1 VTEPVDQLFLDF
13 QTVLAGRYS
22 LERELGRGGMG
33 VVYLAREVALDRL
46 VAIKLLPPKPAADP
60 ALRERFQR
68 EARTAARLS
77 QPNIVPIHVVD
88 EAGGFVWFVMAF
100 IEGETLGERVRARG
114 ALSAAETAR
123 ILREIAWA
131 LAYAHGQGVIH
142 RDLKPDNILIERATG
157 RAVLTDFGIARRL
170 ETSGLTAGGEL
181 IGTPEF
187 MSPEQVEGAA
197 LDGRSDLYSLGI
209 VGFYCLSGRL
219 PFEAG
224 SLPALLVQQA
234 TEAAPALGQLAGT
247 APRELTQAVMR
258 CLEKEPAD
266 RFPDAKAFADALSI
280 ALETRRETP
289 ATIRVFVN
297 NSLELKAGGCLYTFA
312 VFSSMS
318 VVLRLIPAAPA
329 MLGYLFLTLVGVPF
343 AAHIWRSR
351 RLQRAGYDLD
361 DVLLGVR
368 TEMERKREELVVS
381 VGHRKPMRERVLRL
395 LGWSLAGLGLL
406 VSLSGSWLG
415 TGLLGFGGG
424 VAMLTGLVTLY
435 VAQSRR
441 DVIGERRLRYFGG
454 RLGRWIFKLAGLGL
468 GPRAG
473 VAAGSHRPTELAI
486 AFAAEDLYDE
496 LPKEVRSAIAGVPE
510 TIQRL
515 EQHARAIRSRIE
527 ALEQSLLDAG
537 RHAPPGSQAQR
548 DALLADLTASRDAA
562 RTRLSET
569 VAALESIRLDL
580 LRLRAG
586 AGNLGRVTADLQ
598 LANEVSASVDRLLAG
613 QEEIERSL
621 RGQEEK
627 DVVERMTPRRDAEPP
642 QQE

>member
-1 VTEPVDQLFLDF
+1 MTEPVDQLFLDF

-46 VAIKLLPPKPAADP
+46 VAIKLLPPKLAADP

-114 ALSAAETAR
+114 ALTAAETAR

-131 LAYAHGQGVIH
+131 LAYAHAQGVIH

-197 LDGRSDLYSLGI
+197 RDGRSDRYSLGL
-209 VGFYCLSGRL
+209 VGFYCRSGRL

-224 SLPALLVQQA
+224 SLPALLVKQA

-247 APRELTQAVMR
+247 APRELTQSVMR

-318 VVLRLIPAAPA
+318 VVLRFIPTAPA
-329 MLGYLFLTLVGVPF
+329 MLGYLLLTLVGVPF

-381 VGHRKPMRERVLRL
+381 VGHRKPMRERMLRL

-496 LPKEVRSAIAGVPE
+496 LPKEVRTAIAGVPE

-537 RHAPPGSQAQR
+537 RHAPPGAQVQR
-548 DALLADLTASRDAA
+548 DALLADLIASRDAA

>member
-1 VTEPVDQLFLDF
+1 
-13 QTVLAGRYS
+13 
-22 LERELGRGGMG
+22 M
-33 VVYLAREVALDRL
+33 
-46 VAIKLLPPKPAADP
+46 
-60 ALRERFQR
+60 
-68 EARTAARLS
+68 
-77 QPNIVPIHVVD
+77 
-88 EAGGFVWFVMAF
+88 
-100 IEGETLGERVRARG
+100 
-114 ALSAAETAR
+114 
-123 ILREIAWA
+123 LREIAWA
-131 LAYAHGQGVIH
+131 LAYAHAQGVIH

-170 ETSGLTAGGEL
+170 EASGLTAGGEL

-187 MSPEQVEGAA
+187 MSPEQVEGNA

-234 TEAAPALGQLAGT
+234 TEAPPALGRLAGT

-266 RFPDAKAFADALSI
+266 RFPDAKGFADALSI

-289 ATIRVFVN
+289 ATVRVFVN
-297 NSLELKAGGCLYTFA
+297 NSLELKAGGCLYTFV

-318 VVLRLIPAAPA
+318 FVLRLLPAAPA
-329 MLGYLFLTLVGVPF
+329 MLGYFFLTLLGVPF
-343 AAHIWRSR
+343 AAHIWRTR
-351 RLQRAGYDLD
+351 RLLRAGYDLD

-368 TEMERKREELVVS
+368 AEMERKREELVAT
-381 VGHRKPMRERVLRL
+381 VGHRRPVRERLLRFVGWT
-395 LGWSLAGLGLL
+395 LGGLGLL

-415 TGLLGFGGG
+415 TGLLGFGGAA
-424 VAMLTGLVTLY
+424 AMLTGLVTLY

-468 GPRAG
+468 GPRPG
-473 VAAGSHRPTELAI
+473 IAAGSHRPTELAI
-486 AFAAEDLYDE
+486 AFAAEDLFEE
-496 LPKEVRSAIAGVPE
+496 LPKEIRAAIPGVPE
-510 TIQRL
+510 TLQRL
-515 EQHARAIRSRIE
+515 EQHARAIRTRMDG
-527 ALEQSLLDAG
+527 LEQSLMDAG
-537 RHAPPGSQAQR
+537 RHAPPGAQVQR
-548 DALLADLTASRDAA
+548 DALLADLTAARDAA
-562 RTRLSET
+562 RTRLSDT

-586 AGNLGRVTADLQ
+586 SGNLGRVTADLQ
-598 LANEVSASVDRLLAG
+598 LANEVGASVDRLLAG

-621 RGQEEK
+621 RGKEEQ
-627 DVVERMTPRRDAEPP
+627 DVVERVTPGRDAESP
-642 QQE
+642 Q

>member
-1 VTEPVDQLFLDF
+1 VPEPVDQLFLDF

-46 VAIKLLPPKPAADP
+46 VAIKLLPPKLAGDP

-88 EAGGFVWFVMAF
+88 EAAGFVWFVMAF
-100 IEGETLGERVRARG
+100 IEGETLGERVRSRG
-114 ALSAAETAR
+114 ALTAAETAR

-131 LAYAHGQGVIH
+131 LAYAHAQGVIH

-170 ETSGLTAGGEL
+170 EATGLTVGGEL

-187 MSPEQVEGAA
+187 MSPEQVEGEA

-234 TEAAPALGQLAGT
+234 TEAAPALGRLAGT

-289 ATIRVFVN
+289 ATVRVFVN

-318 VVLRLIPAAPA
+318 VVFRLIPAAPA
-329 MLGYLFLTLVGVPF
+329 MLGYFFLTLLGVPF
-343 AAHIWRSR
+343 AAHIWRTR
-351 RLQRAGYDLD
+351 RLLRAGYDLD

-368 TEMERKREELVVS
+368 TEMERKREELVAT
-381 VGHRKPMRERVLRL
+381 VGHRKPVRERVLRL
-395 LGWSLAGLGLL
+395 VGWGLAGLGLL
-406 VSLSGSWLG
+406 VSMAGSWLG

-424 VAMLTGLVTLY
+424 VAMLTGLLTLY

-473 VAAGSHRPTELAI
+473 VAAGGHRPTELAI
-486 AFAAEDLYDE
+486 AFAAEDLFDE
-496 LPKEVRSAIAGVPE
+496 LPKEIRSAIPGVPE
-510 TIQRL
+510 TLQRL
-515 EQHARAIRSRIE
+515 EQHARAIRTRME
-527 ALEQSLLDAG
+527 GLEQSLMDAG
-537 RHAPPGSQAQR
+537 QHAPPGAQAQR
-548 DALLADLTASRDAA
+548 DALLADLTAARDAA

-627 DVVERMTPRRDAEPP
+627 DVVERMTPGRDAEPP
-642 QQE
+642 QQV

>member
-1 VTEPVDQLFLDF
+1 MPEPVDQLFLDF

-46 VAIKLLPPKPAADP
+46 VAIKLLPPKLAADP

-88 EAGGFVWFVMAF
+88 EAAGFVWFVMAF
-100 IEGETLGERVRARG
+100 IEGQTLGERVRTRG
-114 ALSAAETAR
+114 PLTAGETTR
-123 ILREIAWA
+123 MLREIAWA
-131 LAYAHGQGVIH
+131 LAYAHAQGVIH

-170 ETSGLTAGGEL
+170 EASGLTAGGEL

-187 MSPEQVEGAA
+187 MSPEQVEGNA

-234 TEAAPALGQLAGT
+234 TEAPPALGRLAGT

-266 RFPDAKAFADALSI
+266 RFPDAKGFADALSI

-289 ATIRVFVN
+289 ATVRVFVN
-297 NSLELKAGGCLYTFA
+297 NSLELKAGGCLYTFV

-318 VVLRLIPAAPA
+318 FVLRLLPAAPA
-329 MLGYLFLTLVGVPF
+329 MLGYFFLTLLGVPF
-343 AAHIWRSR
+343 AAHIWRTR
-351 RLQRAGYDLD
+351 RLLRAGYDLD

-368 TEMERKREELVVS
+368 AEMERKREELVAT
-381 VGHRKPMRERVLRL
+381 VGHRRPVRERLLRFVGWT
-395 LGWSLAGLGLL
+395 LGGLGLL

-415 TGLLGFGGG
+415 TGLLGFGGAA
-424 VAMLTGLVTLY
+424 AMLTGLVTLY

-468 GPRAG
+468 GPRPG
-473 VAAGSHRPTELAI
+473 IAAGSHRPTELAI
-486 AFAAEDLYDE
+486 AFAAEDLFEE
-496 LPKEVRSAIAGVPE
+496 LPKEIRAAIPGVPE
-510 TIQRL
+510 TLQRL
-515 EQHARAIRSRIE
+515 EQHARAIRTRMDG
-527 ALEQSLLDAG
+527 LEQSLMDAG
-537 RHAPPGSQAQR
+537 RHAPPGAQVQR
-548 DALLADLTASRDAA
+548 DALLADLTAARDAA
-562 RTRLSET
+562 RTRLSDT

-586 AGNLGRVTADLQ
+586 SGNLGRVTADLQ
-598 LANEVSASVDRLLAG
+598 LANEVGASVDRLLAG

-621 RGQEEK
+621 RGKEEQ
-627 DVVERMTPRRDAEPP
+627 DVVERVTPGRDAESP
-642 QQE
+642 Q

>member
-1 VTEPVDQLFLDF
+1 MSEPVDQLFLDF

-22 LERELGRGGMG
+22 LERELARGGMG

-46 VAIKLLPPKPAADP
+46 VAIKLLPPKLAGDP

-88 EAGGFVWFVMAF
+88 EAAGFVWFVMAF
-100 IEGETLGERVRARG
+100 IEGETLGERVRSRG
-114 ALSAAETAR
+114 ALTAAETAR

-131 LAYAHGQGVIH
+131 LAYAHAQGVIH

-170 ETSGLTAGGEL
+170 EATGLTVGGEL

-187 MSPEQVEGAA
+187 MSPEQVEGEA

-234 TEAAPALGQLAGT
+234 TETAPALGQLAGT

-289 ATIRVFVN
+289 ATVRVFVN
-297 NSLELKAGGCLYTFA
+297 NSLELKAGGCLYTFV
-312 VFSSMS
+312 VFSSMT

-329 MLGYLFLTLVGVPF
+329 LLGYFFLTLLGVPF
-343 AAHIWRSR
+343 AAHIWRTR
-351 RLQRAGYDLD
+351 RLLRAGYDLD
-361 DVLLGVR
+361 DVILGVR
-368 TEMERKREELVVS
+368 LEMERKREELVAT
-381 VGHRKPMRERVLRL
+381 VGHRKPVRERVLRTV
-395 LGWSLAGLGLL
+395 GWALAGLGLL

-424 VAMLTGLVTLY
+424 VAMLTGLITLFI
-435 VAQSRR
+435 AQSRR

-454 RLGRWIFKLAGLGL
+454 RLGRWMFKLAGLGL

-486 AFAAEDLYDE
+486 AFAAEDLFDE
-496 LPKEVRSAIAGVPE
+496 LPKEIRAAIPGVPE
-510 TIQRL
+510 TLQRL
-515 EQHARAIRSRIE
+515 EQHARAIRTRMDG
-527 ALEQSLLDAG
+527 LEQSLMDAG
-537 RHAPPGSQAQR
+537 RHAPPGAQAQR
-548 DALLADLTASRDAA
+548 DALLADLTAARDAA

-627 DVVERMTPRRDAEPP
+627 DVVERMTPGRDAEPP
-642 QQE
+642 QQV